1 MGRKLGDAVH
11 PGATGRIT
19 ELICGDTFVAQIIV
33 RHEGSTCLLSPV
45 IAFGVGGGGWGQK
58 RGMVK
63 WLRKLT
69 SSGPS
74 QEEDRQRLHSV
85 H

>member
-1 MGRKLGDAVH
+1 MARKLGDAVH

-19 ELICGDTFVAQIIV
+19 RLICGDTFVAQIIV
-33 RHEGSTCLLSPV
+33 RHEGSTFAESCDCLR
-45 IAFGVGGGGWGQK
+45 GGGAGWGQK